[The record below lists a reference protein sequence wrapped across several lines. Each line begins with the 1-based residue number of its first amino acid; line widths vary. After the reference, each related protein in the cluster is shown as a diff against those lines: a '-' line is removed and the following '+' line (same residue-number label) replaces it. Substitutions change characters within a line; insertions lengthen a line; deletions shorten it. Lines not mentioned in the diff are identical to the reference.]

1 MKLAQL
7 LKNIDVLA
15 RTAPD
20 ALEIGGVCC
29 DSRKA
34 RAGDLFVAIR
44 GTRDEGLRHVEQALA
59 RGVAAVAAE
68 IPPPPAG
75 ARWVQVREARSA
87 LALLAC
93 AIHGHPSHALA
104 VHGVTGTNGKTTTA
118 WLTRDLLAA
127 AGRRTGLISTV
138 QYAYGERVI
147 AASRTTPD
155 ACELQELLA
164 AMRNDG
170 CEAVVM
176 EVSSHALDQQRTG
189 GLRFAAAAFTNL
201 SRDHIEYHGDFEAYF
216 AAKLR
221 LFEQL
226 AAENPGAP
234 AIVNGDDPYGRR
246 LLARLPDL
254 GLRPVVYGFDP
265 TAAIRAAEARLD
277 AAGSRFRLIAPQGE
291 VEVAARLLGRCNI
304 YNMLC
309 AAGLALNAGVPLNV
323 IAATLGQT
331 QPRWGRLEKVVTP
344 LPASIFVDYAH
355 TDDALEKALTT
366 LREIA
371 ARRLVVVFGCGG
383 DRDRAKRP
391 LMGRVAA
398 ALADKAIVTSDNPR
412 TEDPAAIIDEIVAGI
427 PAGADVTR
435 EPDRRAAILAG
446 LRTVGEGDVLLIAGK
461 GHETYQEFAHRVVP
475 FDDREQVRSLAR
487 DVR

>member
-1 MKLAQL
+1 MKLALL
-7 LKNIDVLA
+7 LKNIEVLA

-20 ALEIGGVCC
+20 TLEIGGVCC

-44 GTRDEGLRHVEQALA
+44 GARDEGLRHVDQALA

-68 IPPPPAG
+68 NAPPPTG

-87 LALLAC
+87 LARMAC
-93 AIHGHPSHALA
+93 AIQGHPSRSLA
-104 VHGVTGTNGKTTTA
+104 VYGVTGTNGKTTTA

-155 ACELQELLA
+155 ACELQDLLA

-170 CEAVVM
+170 CAAAVM
-176 EVSSHALDQQRTG
+176 EVSSHALAQHRTG
-189 GLRFAAAAFTNL
+189 GMRFAAAVFTNL
-201 SRDHIEYHGDFEAYF
+201 SRDHLDYHGDFESYF
-216 AAKLR
+216 AAKRR

-226 AAENPGAP
+226 AQENPGAS
-234 AIVNGDDPYGRR
+234 AIVNIDDPYGRR
-246 LLARLPDL
+246 LLALLPEL
-254 GLRPVVYGFDP
+254 GLRPVACGFD
-265 TAAIRAAEARLD
+265 AAAAVRAADARLD
-277 AAGSRFRLIAPQGE
+277 AAGSRFTLIAPEGR
-291 VEVAARLLGRCNI
+291 VEIAAPLLGRCNI
-304 YNMLC
+304 FNMLC
-309 AAGLALNAGVPLNV
+309 AAGLALSAGVPLQTV
-323 IAATLGQT
+323 AETLSQSR
-331 QPRWGRLEKVVTP
+331 PRWGRLEKIATD
-344 LPASIFVDYAH
+344 LPGAIFVDYAH

-366 LREIA
+366 LREIT
-371 ARRLVVVFGCGG
+371 ARRLIVVFGCGG

-391 LMGRVAA
+391 LMGRVVAR
-398 ALADKAIVTSDNPR
+398 LADLAIVTSDNPR
-412 TEDPAAIIDEIVAGI
+412 TEEPDAIINEIVAGI
-427 PAGADVTR
+427 PAGTDITS
-435 EPDRRAAILAG
+435 EPDRRAAILLG
-446 LRTVGEGDVLLIAGK
+446 LRALQEGDVLLIAGK